1 VRGTTS
7 RKIVKMIKA
16 AGAKEV
22 HMRISC
28 PPTVSPCFYGVDTPR
43 RSELIA
49 ATHTVEEIQRYLNA
63 DSLAYL
69 SLEGLTGSV
78 KPSQRSYCTSCYT
91 GHYPVEF
98 PRDTESYLQ
107 LALKLDKS
115 DRSERPDPTREEA
128 EKLALAEKVTSG
140 AL

>member
-1 VRGTTS
+1 
-7 RKIVKMIKA
+7 
-16 AGAKEV
+16 
-22 HMRISC
+22 
-28 PPTVSPCFYGVDTPR
+28 VDTPR

-69 SLEGLTGSV
+69 SLGGLTSAV
-78 KPSQRSYCTSCYT
+78 APSQRSYCTSCYT

-115 DRSERPDPTREEA
+115 DSRNG
-128 EKLALAEKVTSG
+128 EKLDIADKLDLADKVPSG